1 MFCTKCGAQIEDGAK
16 FCTSCGQKVEE
27 TPAAAPVA
35 EAAPAPEA
43 APEAAPE
50 VTPAAA
56 PEAAPAAEAAA
67 PAEKK
72 DALGELLIKAK
83 ALWATVVEKVKPA
96 LKKADDK
103 AGEVLGDKKNYAYA
117 GVLVLVGLILTIS
130 VIAAII
136 PDGNGYLATNEIQ
149 LSSNDDEICLFTEGK
164 LVKIKTDAE
173 GVSDFE
179 TSIDGEVIVFK
190 YDGSLY
196 QIKGKKAKAFAEEV
210 KDYTLSL
217 YGDSVVYTVV
227 DGLET
232 TYYYA
237 KVGGKSVE
245 IFANEIDLT
254 DGSILSSYFISP
266 DGKSVAYTVTEGLET
281 DLYYFNGKKSTKV
294 AGCDGKVVGMSNG
307 GKYIYAVVIDEDLS
321 TDLYVYSKNGKR
333 EKIDSCSSRFALN
346 LDGTEIMF
354 FDNDR
359 TYISIKGK
367 EAKKV
372 ASAEVS
378 LILPRYTTT
387 YSAGSS
393 TVIYPID
400 SLYGHVYSS
409 GSTAYFVA
417 KKESKNVKLV
427 NADSSRFTLDDSA
440 EFLYYMDDE
449 TLMCLEIAK
458 GENAKNKAKE
468 IAEDV
473 ESYVITSDR
482 KYLYYV
488 SDNELLVVNG
498 KKGGKPKTIEGDDVA
513 SRLVISNDDYVYY
526 YCEDTLCATKGK
538 SKGKAVLDEA
548 ECATLSGYV
557 YILDEDAMYSARGK
571 SKPKKILEN
580 D

>member
-27 TPAAAPVA
+27 APAATPVA
-35 EAAPAPEA
+35 EAAPAPEVV
-43 APEAAPE
+43 PEAAPE
-50 VTPAAA
+50 AV
-56 PEAAPAAEAAA
+56 AA

-72 DALGELLIKAK
+72 DTLGELVIKAK

-103 AGEVLGDKKNYAYA
+103 AGEVLGDKKNYAYV
-117 GVLVLVGLILTIS
+117 GVLVLLGLILTVS
-130 VIAAII
+130 LIAAII

-149 LSSNDDEICLFTEGK
+149 LGSNDDELCLFTEGK

-190 YDGSLY
+190 YDGELY

-210 KDYTLSL
+210 DDFTLSL
-217 YGDSVVYTVV
+217 HGDSVVYTVA
-227 DGLET
+227 DGLEK

-245 IFANEIDLT
+245 IFSNEIDLT
-254 DGSILSSYFISP
+254 DGAILSSYIISP

-281 DLYYFNGKKSTKV
+281 DLYYFNGKKSEKV
-294 AGCDGKVVGMSNG
+294 AGCDGKIVGMSNG

-321 TDLYVYSKNGKR
+321 TDLFVYNKNGKR
-333 EKIDSCSSRFALN
+333 EKIDSCSSGRFALN

-354 FDNDR
+354 FNDGKS
-359 TYISIKGK
+359 YISAKGK

-372 ASAEVS
+372 AGDEVS
-378 LILPRYTTT
+378 LILPNYTTT

-400 SLYGHVYSS
+400 SLYSHVYSS
-409 GSTAYFVA
+409 GTTAYFVA

-427 NADSSRFTLDDSA
+427 KADSSFKLDDSA

-449 TLMCLEIAK
+449 SLMCLEIAK
-458 GENAKNKAKE
+458 GENAKSKAKE

-473 ESYVITSDR
+473 GSYVVTSDR
-482 KYLYYV
+482 KYVYYV
-488 SDNELLVVNG
+488 SDSELFVVNG

-513 SRLVISNDDYVYY
+513 SRLTISNDDYVYY
-526 YCEDTLCATKGK
+526 YCEDALCVAKGK
-538 SKGKAVLDEA
+538 SKGKALMEDA
-548 ECATLSGYV
+548 ECASLSGYV
-557 YILDEDAMYSARGK
+557 YIVDEDAMYSARGK
-571 SKPKKILEN
+571 SKPKKLLEN

>member
-16 FCTSCGQKVEE
+16 FCTSCGQKLEE
-27 TPAAAPVA
+27 APAAAPVA
-35 EAAPAPEA
+35 EAAPEA
-43 APEAAPE
+43 APVAE
-50 VTPAAA
+50 TA

-72 DALGELLIKAK
+72 DALGELVIKAK

-117 GVLVLVGLILTIS
+117 GVLVLVGLLLTIC

-149 LSSNDDEICLFTEGK
+149 LTSNDDEICLFTEGK

-190 YDGSLY
+190 YDGELY

-210 KDYTLSL
+210 DDFSLSL
-217 YGDSVVYTVV
+217 HGDSVVYTVA
-227 DGLET
+227 DGLEK
-232 TYYYA
+232 TYYFA

-245 IFANEIDLT
+245 IFTDEVDLT
-254 DGSILSSYFISP
+254 EGQILSSYVISP

-281 DLYYFNGKKSTKV
+281 DLYYFNGKKSEKV

-307 GKYIYAVVIDEDLS
+307 GKHIYAVVIDEDLS
-321 TDLYVYSKNGKR
+321 TDLFVYKKNGKR
-333 EKIDSCSSRFALN
+333 EKIDSCSSSRFALN

-354 FDNDR
+354 FDDDR
-359 TYISIKGK
+359 TYISVKGK

-387 YSAGSS
+387 YSAGGS

-458 GENAKNKAKE
+458 GENAKSKAKE

-473 ESYVITSDR
+473 VSYVITSDR

-513 SRLVISNDDYVYY
+513 SSLVISNDDYVYY

-538 SKGKAVLDEA
+538 SKGKAILDEA
-548 ECATLSGYV
+548 DCATLSGYV
-557 YILDEDAMYSARGK
+557 YIVDEDAMYSARGK